1 METRESSAQ
10 RWRFGI
16 FEVDARRS
24 ELRRGGAKV
33 KLREQSFRIL
43 LLLLERAGDIVTR
56 EELRQGLWPSD
67 TYVDFDHS
75 LNTAIMKL
83 RDALGDSADKPLYIE
98 TIPKRGYRFVAPVSQ
113 PVDSRSEA
121 PPTNS
126 APVAPPTG
134 AHMSDAQVSAGQPTV
149 PAKPRGPRRR
159 VAYTVTTLCLLLFSA
174 VGAMFFLKSCDLIRS
189 TDKTSAPQP
198 LRIVPITS
206 AAGNATAPVFSP
218 DGREIA
224 FVWDGPDRQRYDLY
238 LQLIGAETPLRLTHN
253 QRGLLGRPAWSPDG
267 TQIAFTRCDG
277 RNDGVYVVPALGG
290 AERKITEVG
299 CLFSL
304 PGPLVWLSGGEQIL
318 MIDHCSPDRPFG
330 IISFSLATGDKRC
343 LVNTSAKSSDSGFGF
358 SLSPDG
364 RTIAFS
370 NTTSSLCCD
379 LYTVPVGGGTPKHLG
394 FSDGQVGCN
403 TLTEFGCSGLMW
415 LPDSKAI
422 VFISNRT
429 TLPSMWRV
437 PVDGGPVERETTYP
451 AIGNFSKDGRSFVY
465 SQESSSEP
473 PAIWRA
479 DLRAAGGPVTSN
491 KGLIKTQYPEMD
503 AQPSP
508 DGSQIVW
515 MSIRTGSEEL
525 WLSDRNGE
533 HSVQLTHLQRYS
545 GTPRWAP
552 DGKQIAFD
560 SYTKAGAQ
568 IFVIDTEGRNLRQ
581 ITGGTYDNV
590 VPSWSR
596 DGRFIY
602 SASRRSGSWQLWR
615 HALSTGAE
623 TQVTQHGGF
632 AGFESFDGR
641 TFYFSKFDQAGLWSI
656 PESGGTESLVV
667 PDKPGAGFWGHWA
680 VTDSGLYLLDTG
692 GEPKASIEF
701 YRFATGRLSHVLTLE
716 KKAARLQPSLSATA
730 DGKTVYYTQYDRQSV
745 IKLMEFAR

>member
-1 METRESSAQ
+1 VETREDSTQ

-16 FEVDARRS
+16 FEVDAQRS
-24 ELRRGGAKV
+24 ELYRGGKAV

-43 LLLLERAGDIVTR
+43 ILLLERAGDIVTR
-56 EELRQGLWPSD
+56 EELRQALWPSD
-67 TYVDFDHS
+67 TFVDFDHS

-113 PVDSRSEA
+113 AANLRTGTPKTDDSVA
-121 PPTNS
+121 ALT
-126 APVAPPTG
+126 VAPPE
-134 AHMSDAQVSAGQPTV
+134 P
-149 PAKPRGPRRR
+149 PRRR
-159 VAYTVTTLCLLLFSA
+159 YLGSYTIGALCLLLVA
-174 VGAMFFLKSCDLIRS
+174 AIVTIVFLRS
-189 TDKTSAPQP
+189 HARAPERHQTAQP
-198 LRIVPITS
+198 LRIVPITT
-206 AAGNATAPVFSP
+206 AAGNATSPVFSP
-218 DGREIA
+218 DGGEIA

-238 LQLIGAETPLRLTHN
+238 LQLIGAENPLRLTHN
-253 QRGLLGRPAWSPDG
+253 QSGLIGRPAWSPDG

-277 RNDGVYVVPALGG
+277 KNDGVYVVPTLGG
-290 AERKITEVG
+290 AERKLTEVG

-304 PGPLVWLSGGEQIL
+304 PGPLVWLSGGERIL
-318 MIDHCSPDRPFG
+318 MIDHCSPGGPFG
-330 IISFSLATGDKRC
+330 IVSFSLASGDKSC
-343 LVNTSAKSSDSGFGF
+343 LVNTSAKSTDSGFGF

-370 NTTSSLCCD
+370 NTTTSLCCD
-379 LYTVPVGGGTPKHLG
+379 LYTVPVAGGTPKHLG

-415 LPDSKAI
+415 LPDSKSI
-422 VFISNRT
+422 VFVSNRT
-429 TLPSMWRV
+429 TLPSLWRV
-437 PVDGGPVERETTYP
+437 PIDGGPVERETTYP

-479 DLRAAGGPVTSN
+479 DLAAPGGPVIGN
-491 KGLIKTQYPEMD
+491 KILIKTQYPEMD

-515 MSIRTGSEEL
+515 MSIRTGFEEV
-525 WLSDRNGE
+525 WLSDRNGA
-533 HSVQLTHLQRYS
+533 HPVQLTHLDRYS

-560 SYTKAGAQ
+560 SYTKQGAQ
-568 IFVIDTEGRNLRQ
+568 IFAIDTEGRNLRQ
-581 ITGGTYDNV
+581 ITGGAHDNV

-596 DGRFIY
+596 DGKFIY
-602 SASRRSGSWQLWR
+602 FASRRTGSWQLWK
-615 HALSTGAE
+615 HALASGAE
-623 TQVTQHGGF
+623 SQVTQHGGF
-632 AGFESFDGR
+632 TGFESFDGR

-656 PESGGTESLVV
+656 PANGGAESLVV

-680 VTDSGLYLLDTG
+680 VTRSGLYLLDTQA
-692 GEPKASIEF
+692 EPKASIEF

-716 KKAARLQPSLSATA
+716 KKPARLQPSLSATA

-745 IKLMEFAR
+745 IKLEEFAR

>member
-1 METRESSAQ
+1 METREGSTQ

-16 FEVDARRS
+16 FEVDAPRS
-24 ELRRGGAKV
+24 ELRRNGTRV

-43 LLLLERAGDIVTR
+43 VLLLERAGDIVTR
-56 EELRQGLWPSD
+56 EELRQALWPSD

-75 LNTAIMKL
+75 LNSAVMKL

-113 PVDSRSEA
+113 AGDFPNRVPKTEAPTTDSGTLA
-121 PPTNS
+121 PPTDM
-126 APVAPPTG
+126 PL
-134 AHMSDAQVSAGQPTV
+134 TV
-149 PAKPRGPRRR
+149 PVESPGRRHLVR
-159 VAYTVTTLCLLLFSA
+159 HTVGALCLLLFA
-174 VGAMFFLKSCDLIRS
+174 TIGAIVFVRSRGLARMPDKSP
-189 TDKTSAPQP
+189 TVQP
-198 LRIVPITS
+198 LRIVPITT
-206 AAGNATAPVFSP
+206 AAGNAISPVFSP

-238 LQLIGAETPLRLTHN
+238 LQLIGADTPLRLTHN
-253 QRGLLGRPAWSPDG
+253 PSGLLGRPAWSPDG
-267 TQIAFTRCDG
+267 TQIAFSRCDG

-290 AERKITEVG
+290 AERKLTEVG
-299 CLFSL
+299 CLYSL

-318 MIDHCSPDRPFG
+318 MIDHCSPGGSFG
-330 IISFSLATGDKRC
+330 IVSLSLATGEKRC
-343 LVNTSAKSSDSGFGF
+343 LVNTSAKSTDSGFGF
-358 SLSPDG
+358 ALSPDG

-370 NTTSSLCCD
+370 NTTVSLCCD
-379 LYTVPVGGGTPKHLG
+379 IYTVPLSGGTPKRVG

-403 TLTEFGCSGLMW
+403 TLTEFNCSGVMW
-415 LPDSKAI
+415 LPDSKSI
-422 VFISNRT
+422 VFVSNRT
-429 TLPSMWRV
+429 TLPSLWRV
-437 PVDGGPVERETTYP
+437 PVNGGPVERETTYP

-465 SQESSSEP
+465 SEESSSEP

-479 DLRAAGGPVTSN
+479 DLGAAGGPVTSN
-491 KGLIKTQYPEMD
+491 KSLIKSQYPELD

-508 DGSQIVW
+508 DGNQIVW

-533 HSVQLTHLQRYS
+533 HPVQLTHLQRYS

-552 DGKQIAFD
+552 DGKQITFD
-560 SYTKAGAQ
+560 SYTKGGAQ

-581 ITGGTYDNV
+581 ITSGSYDNV

-602 SASRRSGSWQLWR
+602 FASKRTGNWQLWK
-615 HALSTGAE
+615 HALADGAE
-623 TQVTQHGGF
+623 TQVTPHGGF
-632 AGFESFDGR
+632 TGFESSDGR
-641 TFYFSKFDQAGLWSI
+641 TLYFSKFDQSGIWSI
-656 PESGGTESLVV
+656 PAGGGAESLVV
-667 PDKPGAGFWGHWA
+667 PDKPRVGFWGYWA
-680 VTDSGLYLLDTG
+680 VTDSGLYLLDTEA
-692 GEPKASIEF
+692 EPKATIEF
-701 YRFATGRLSHVLTLE
+701 YRFATRSFSHVLTLE

-730 DGKTVYYTQYDRQSV
+730 DGKTVYYAQYDRQSV